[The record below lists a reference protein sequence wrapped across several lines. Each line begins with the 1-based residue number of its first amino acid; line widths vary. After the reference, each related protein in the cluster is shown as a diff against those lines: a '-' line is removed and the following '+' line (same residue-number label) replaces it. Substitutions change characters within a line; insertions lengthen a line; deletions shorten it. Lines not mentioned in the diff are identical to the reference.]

1 MSRIWSFIDRL
12 AGASASEPEHARWR
26 GRFITTLMLLGIAA
40 SVAVGIGFAVTRQ
53 WTQLAVVPSGV
64 MVCGLLLL
72 AWRKWK
78 REGIIA
84 NVFAVFATCLYFAG
98 FVVHREL
105 STIAWLTV
113 MPMLVLFLGGRK
125 LGLVWLGIEV
135 AVIGAAMM
143 VSIYLPAPANLAEEL
158 TLPAAMFRMMSLM
171 AVLFVVTFVFD
182 VSAVSVLTRML
193 EATQAKSRFL
203 ANVSHELRTPLNG
216 VLGMAELMQQN
227 ELSSAQRERLAV
239 VLQSA
244 QTLRLLIDDVLDVT
258 QLDRGQLQI
267 NEGAVSPVDVVRTVQ
282 RQLQTLAD
290 AKGLSLS
297 VEPLGEPVMLRTD
310 ALRLMQI
317 VSNLVAN
324 ALKFTVKGGVTVVVQ
339 TALEGSQVRL
349 VIEVRDTGPGIDAR
363 DVSALFK
370 PFSRLTK
377 DVGVPGTGLG
387 LSIVKTIGEL
397 LGGETT
403 LRSELGVGS
412 TFRFEL
418 VRPRAIVTAET
429 PIPTV
434 VAIQGP
440 RVLLID
446 DNAVNL
452 KVARGLLEKLGC
464 QVLTAGD
471 GAAGAELFQR
481 GKFDLVLMD
490 LHMPVMD
497 GFESAKQIRAMDS
510 EVKIIALSATTVR
523 EELDAVER
531 SGMNGYLSKP
541 VRLEQLREVLPVKEQ
556 RRTA

>member
-1 MSRIWSFIDRL
+1 MPIWAYIDRL
-12 AGASASEPEHARWR
+12 GGAEANDPEHARWR
-26 GRFITTLMLLGIAA
+26 GRFITTLMLLGIVA
-40 SVAVGIGFAVTRQ
+40 SIAMGIGFAAARE
-53 WTQLAVVPSGV
+53 WLQLAVAPVGV
-64 MVCGLLLL
+64 LLCGSLLV
-72 AWRKWK
+72 AWRTWK

-84 NVFAVFATCLYFAG
+84 NAFAIFATLLYFAG

-105 STIAWLTV
+105 SMVAWLAV
-113 MPMLVLFLGGRK
+113 LPMLVLFLGGRR
-125 LGLVWLGIEV
+125 LGLIWLGIELV
-135 AVIGAAMM
+135 VISSAVV
-143 VSIYLPAPANLAEEL
+143 VSLYVPAPPNLATEL
-158 TLPAAMFRMMSLM
+158 NLPAALFRLMGLM
-171 AVLFVVTFVFD
+171 AVLFVVTLVFD
-182 VSAVSVLTRML
+182 VSATSVLNRML

-216 VLGMAELMQQN
+216 VLGMADLMSQN
-227 ELSSAQRERLAV
+227 ELSAAQRERLAV

-244 QTLRLLIDDVLDVT
+244 QTLRLLIDDVLDLT

-267 NEGAVSPVDVVRTVQ
+267 NEGAVSPIEVVKTVQ

-290 AKGLSLS
+290 AKGLVLS
-297 VEPLGEPVMLRTD
+297 VEALGEPVTLRTD

-339 TALEGSQVRL
+339 TALEGPDVRL
-349 VIEVRDTGPGIDAR
+349 VIEVRDTGPGIDPKEI
-363 DVSALFK
+363 SSLFK

-377 DVGVPGTGLG
+377 DAGVPGTGLG

-403 LRSELGVGS
+403 LRSEVGVGS
-412 TFRFEL
+412 TFRFEV

-429 PIPTV
+429 PLTPV
-434 VAIQGP
+434 VPIMGP
-440 RVLLID
+440 RVLLVD

-452 KVARGLLEKLGC
+452 KVARGLLERLGC

-471 GAAGAELFQR
+471 GAAAIELFKR
-481 GKFDLVLMD
+481 GNIDLVLMD

-497 GFESAKQIRAMDS
+497 GFESAKQIRALDA

-523 EELDAVER
+523 EELDGVSA

-541 VRLEQLREVLPVKEQ
+541 VRLEQLREVLPALVSA
-556 RRTA
+556 RRAS